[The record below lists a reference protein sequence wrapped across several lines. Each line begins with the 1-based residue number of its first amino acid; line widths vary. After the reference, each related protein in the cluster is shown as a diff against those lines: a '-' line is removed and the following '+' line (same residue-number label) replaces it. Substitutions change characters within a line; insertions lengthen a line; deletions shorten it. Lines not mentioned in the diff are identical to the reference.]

1 MRFKWHFLKTRLI
14 KIERNINMA
23 INYTTSYSK
32 LIDERFR
39 QNSITDK
46 FAGKKYDFEGAQCVK
61 VYSVDSVSLG
71 DYNRTASGSRFG
83 AVSELGDTV
92 QTLTL
97 TQDKAFTFSI
107 DHGNAADQMN
117 MKHCNTQLK
126 SNWDEVCTPAID
138 QYRFSKWANGAGLG
152 LLNTTALTKDTV
164 ISAIMTASAAMSE
177 KLVPKKSRVLFI
189 NESIYILTKLSSE
202 VIGIDTLG
210 EKAVVSGV
218 VGYIDGMAIVP
229 VPSSYF
235 PTTDINFIIKYKDA
249 TADPMKIKTMRV
261 QKNPVGFDADI
272 GECRFYHDSFVLD
285 NKING
290 IYVHAKGGMAAA
302 PTASGTSSIT
312 LATATSG
319 AAIKYTTD
327 GSNPKT
333 SETAETYS
341 SALTGLTSGTALRFY
356 ASKSGSVNSP
366 VAEFAVA

>member
-1 MRFKWHFLKTRLI
+1 MSL
-14 KIERNINMA
+14 
-23 INYTTSYSK
+23 NYTTQYSK
-32 LIDERFR
+32 FIDERFK
-39 QNSITDK
+39 NSSITDK
-46 FAGKKYDFEGAQCVK
+46 FAGKKYDFDGAKSVK
-61 VYSVDSVSLG
+61 VYSVDSVTLG
-71 DYNRTASGSRFG
+71 DYNRTSNGSRFG
-83 AVSELGDTV
+83 TVNELGDTV

-107 DHGNAADQMN
+107 DHGISADQMN
-117 MKHCNTQLK
+117 MKHCNNQLK

-138 QYRFSKWANGAGLG
+138 QYRFNKWANGAGLG
-152 LLNTTALTKDTV
+152 LLNTSALTKDTV

-177 KLVPKKSRVLFI
+177 KLVPKKNRVIFI

-202 VIGIDTLG
+202 VIGIDTIG

-235 PTTDINFIIKYKDA
+235 PTPDMNFIIKYRDA
-249 TADPMKIKTMRV
+249 TADPMKIKTLRV

-290 IYVHAKGGMAAA
+290 IYVHAKGGMAAL

-312 LATATSG
+312 LASATSG
-319 AAIKYTTD
+319 AAIKYSTD

-341 SALTGLTSGTALRFY
+341 AAITGLSSGTLLRFY
-356 ASKSGSVNSP
+356 AAKSGLVNSP
-366 VAEFAVA
+366 VAEFRVA